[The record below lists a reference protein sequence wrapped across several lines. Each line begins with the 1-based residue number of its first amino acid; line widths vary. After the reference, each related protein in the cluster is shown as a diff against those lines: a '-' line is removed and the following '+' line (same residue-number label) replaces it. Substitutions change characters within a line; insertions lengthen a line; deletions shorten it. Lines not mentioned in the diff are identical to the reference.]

1 MGGYS
6 VGHVARAAK
15 VTVRTLHHYDRIGL
29 LRPSGR
35 TAGGYRRYSDADLE
49 RLQQILFYRELGFPL
64 EEIAEILDDPRADP
78 MTHLR
83 RQRDLLVGRIDRL
96 RAMVTAIE
104 HAMEARRMGISLTPE
119 ERFEVFGDF
128 DPEAH
133 AEEAAER
140 WGGYDAYQASQRR
153 TAAYTKA
160 DWQRIKDEQEAIL
173 REFAAAMAD
182 GAPATGERAMDL
194 AERHRR
200 SISDNFYECTP
211 QMHRGLAELYVG
223 DPRFTATY
231 EQVAEGLAQ
240 YIHDAVIANADRS
253 EG

>member
-160 DWQRIKDEQEAIL
+160 D
-173 REFAAAMAD
+173 
-182 GAPATGERAMDL
+182 
-194 AERHRR
+194 
-200 SISDNFYECTP
+200 
-211 QMHRGLAELYVG
+211 
-223 DPRFTATY
+223 
-231 EQVAEGLAQ
+231 
-240 YIHDAVIANADRS
+240 
-253 EG
+253 